1 MMEMRGMKKSAVYA
15 VLVVI
20 MCAALVA
27 TVSAATV
34 DFGKNNQLFTQKG
47 AVSQVPGT
55 PGTMDTV
62 KAVPNYLDFYTMIKP
77 SAAIP
82 YVYKPGS
89 SGLPNFNAY
98 RPSVPVY
105 IPVITPVP
113 QQGAGSSNS
122 ALGGLVILG
131 ANEGDTIWIRSHF
144 YNSSKSIYNGRW
156 QIAGYTPAY
165 WEDQVLPGSYEIKL
179 VNGGGNY
186 GRNSNPAFS
195 VYNGQVGAVYYCQTV
210 TVVAGQTTTVD
221 AGSAGMCPFGSCC
234 G

>member
-1 MMEMRGMKKSAVYA
+1 MMEMRCMKKSAVYA

-34 DFGKNNQLFTQKG
+34 DVGKNNQLFTQKG
-47 AVSQVPGT
+47 AVSQIPGT
-55 PGTMDTV
+55 PGNMDTV

-77 SAAIP
+77 SAATP
-82 YVYKPGS
+82 YIYKPG

-98 RPSVPVY
+98 WPTLPVY

-131 ANEGDTIWIRSHF
+131 ANEGDTIYIRSHF
-144 YNSSKSIYNGRW
+144 YNSSKAIYNGRW

-165 WEDQVLPGSYEIKL
+165 WEDQVLPGSYTISIAH
-179 VNGGGNY
+179 GGGNV
-186 GRNSNPAFS
+186 GRYSYPNPADPP
-195 VYNGQVGAVYYCQTV
+195 VYSRSQAGKIYYGPITV

-221 AGSAGMCPFGSCC
+221 AGSGLC
-234 G
+234 GFC